1 MPKGTFP
8 DSCCQSP
15 HPCGEPLLT
24 HVSTRDPPTLAG
36 SFGSVSC
43 EVTAPFLCLG
53 TCKVLFVPSKT
64 GVCFPQSYGS
74 LVIKSCWPS
83 WSDSLGIPS
92 PFVRSPGWGAW
103 CGVLNLHNGGRTSL
117 VLLFSSLWVT
127 QLAGMGL
134 DFIMIV
140 PLLLSCCGFFF
151 VFGCR
156 VPFLDGF
163 WHPPMDGCSTASCD
177 FGALTG
183 GDEHTVF
190 YSAILNW
197 NLQNLPF

>member
-1 MPKGTFP
+1 MPP
-8 DSCCQSP
+8 
-15 HPCGEPLLT
+15 E
-24 HVSTRDPPTLAG
+24 
-36 SFGSVSC
+36 
-43 EVTAPFLCLG
+43 
-53 TCKVLFVPSKT
+53 T
-64 GVCFPQSYGS
+64 GVFVS
-74 LVIKSCWPS
+74 
-83 WSDSLGIPS
+83 PS
-92 PFVRSPGWGAW
+92 PMEVLQ
-103 CGVLNLHNGGRTSL
+103 LNLRGLQGQIPWGFPILLSDPQVGKPDVGVQNLQNSGRTSL